1 MFDWKTTAVICIAT
15 RHYLDYWHDL
25 VKSFEKLNINT
36 NFYLFSDDLISLE
49 KIRTTFPNQV
59 INVIEIQSLGWPL
72 ASLLRYELIAS
83 IEKGITE
90 EFVIYLDADM
100 LMKKDFS
107 DVVSPNTL
115 TNGIALVA
123 HPGFWRPKKNTTK
136 FYFNHPELFIKDLYL
151 RIFSGGIG
159 SWEKRKASHSFVR
172 RKLRDNYYCGGTW
185 MGVNEDFFSMVRSL
199 ENSVQCDINNNVMAI
214 WHDESH
220 LNKWATQNSHSILD
234 PGFCYAQE
242 FNHLSG
248 LTQYIQAVKKLEGK

>member
-1 MFDWKTTAVICIAT
+1 M
-15 RHYLDYWHDL
+15 
-25 VKSFEKLNINT
+25 
-36 NFYLFSDDLISLE
+36 
-49 KIRTTFPNQV
+49 

-83 IEKGITE
+83 IEKKITE

-100 LMKKDFS
+100 LIKRDFS

-136 FYFNHPELFIKDLYL
+136 FYFNHPELFFKDLYL
-151 RIFSGGIG
+151 RIFNGGIG
-159 SWEKRKASHSFVR
+159 SWEKRRASDSFVR

-185 MGVNEDFFSMVRSL
+185 MGVKKDFFTMVRSL
-199 ENSVQCDINNNVMAI
+199 ENTVQCDINNNVMAI

-248 LTQYIQAVKKLEGK
+248 LTQYIQAVKK